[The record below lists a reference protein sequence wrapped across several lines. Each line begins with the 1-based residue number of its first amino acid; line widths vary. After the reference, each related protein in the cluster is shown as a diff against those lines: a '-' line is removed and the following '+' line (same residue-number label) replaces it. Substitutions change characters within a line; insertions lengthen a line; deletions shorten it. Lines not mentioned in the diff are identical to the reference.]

1 MLSINLNLFVFF
13 PSTIFLFSP
22 CSVDAINV
30 ALPKALLRLKSP
42 ISCPKPAPYHL
53 SSRVPQPTCSKW
65 GGEPVYVRN
74 TCLAGSRMR
83 TGKDGES
90 SALIKLVG
98 ALSLHP
104 PTQTHT
110 LAVKNEAKCKI
121 SNSHW
126 NIETHFKIVGALPLH
141 PPTPTQILNSAFL
154 KLWVLIFLTHI
165 AIVAYPCTFPSWNQ
179 GEKFFFQ

>member
-1 MLSINLNLFVFF
+1 METLLLIQQIFSGRKSPKAISVTQASGPFSFVSQNANTMLSINLNLFVFF
-13 PSTIFLFSP
+13 SVHDLPILSLLSGCHKCSPSKSSVAPQISHFLPQTCPVSP
-22 CSVDAINV
+22 KQSGT
-30 ALPKALLRLKSP
+30 PTHLLQVR
-42 ISCPKPAPYHL
+42 
-53 SSRVPQPTCSKW
+53 RRTCL
-65 GGEPVYVRN
+65 RN

-121 SNSHW
+121 SNSH
-126 NIETHFKIVGALPLH
+126 
-141 PPTPTQILNSAFL
+141 
-154 KLWVLIFLTHI
+154 
-165 AIVAYPCTFPSWNQ
+165 
-179 GEKFFFQ
+179 